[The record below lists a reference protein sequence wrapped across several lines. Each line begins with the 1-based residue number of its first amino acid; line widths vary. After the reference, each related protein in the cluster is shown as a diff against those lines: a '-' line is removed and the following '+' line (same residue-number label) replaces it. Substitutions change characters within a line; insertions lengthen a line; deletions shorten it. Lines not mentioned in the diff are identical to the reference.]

1 MKYEVNVL
9 LSKEREND
17 ISDCKMSI
25 ESEDSPDIMLE
36 KLKLEYNQGAMSFM
50 NYNDGKIIIIPS
62 KSIFYIESSFSAEEH
77 LANIEKMKEE
87 EEGMVF
93 FTDNETKPFKESKS
107 NPSVIQDK

>member
-9 LSKEREND
+9 LNKERVSD
-17 ISDCKMSI
+17 VGDCKVSI
-25 ESEDSPDIMLE
+25 DSDDSPDIFQD
-36 KLKLEYNQGAMSFM
+36 KLKLEYSQGAMSFM

-77 LANIEKMKEE
+77 LANVEKMKED

-93 FTDNETKPFKESKS
+93 FTDNETKPFKETK
-107 NPSVIQDK
+107 KETK